1 MNDYKNLK
9 VLELRKIA
17 RSRGLKGW
25 SRLRKSDL
33 ISFIISEEQ
42 RQQSEAIEKT
52 KLQEEQQVERRRQ
65 ERLKKV
71 TAEAKAK
78 ADKKSKSK
86 ARRQAKR
93 EESKREA
100 ERRVEVKR
108 VESNQRKQRQ
118 ENIAGERPIK
128 KETKSQRKRR
138 QRLERRV
145 EEAEKRLKIYE
156 QAQRKKNPKKAR
168 KEAKRK
174 HRATKK
180 EARRKLNT
188 SQQRRLTEPAKPKL
202 SSTSLN
208 GNVRR
213 WFVSGEGYKI
223 PDVFLN
229 SIEGGVRDVIDGA
242 DKPIKTYA
250 VLKCVLVKHNLKTKE
265 KIFSDFNGHSKTHTI
280 TTELG
285 DTYEEMKDKMLESL
299 AKYQKE
305 GSGWQLHHIVGLDIS
320 IVKLDPLRGAGYSK
334 LPPFIAKKKAVINMK
349 NDDDQ
354 CFKWAVTRALNP
366 TNRDSER
373 VTKELK
379 DQAEKYDWSEII
391 FPTKVKDISVWEKK
405 NKNIKINVFG
415 YDEDTQKVYT
425 IKMHDGCSNIVLG
438 EEDNKFVS
446 LFLHD
451 DKHYCVIKNLSRLVS
466 SHLSKK
472 KNKKHFCL
480 NCMNGFGTNK
490 ILTAHQEVRLMRK
503 PQTEVFPNPG
513 DTTKFKNYER
523 LQDVPFAVYADFECF
538 VKPLETEE
546 QDPTQSYTIK

>member
-1 MNDYKNLK
+1 MSDYKNLK
-9 VLELRKIA
+9 VVELREIA
-17 RSRGLKGW
+17 RSRGLRGW
-25 SRLRKSDL
+25 YRLRKSEL
-33 ISFIISEEQ
+33 ISFIMSEEQ
-42 RQQSEAIEKT
+42 RR
-52 KLQEEQQVERRRQ
+52 QEEERRNDPALLAQQRR
-65 ERLKKV
+65 EKRLEEV
-71 TAEAKAK
+71 TAKAK
-78 ADKKSKSK
+78 AKAEKKAKSK
-86 ARRQAKR
+86 ARRLAKR
-93 EESKREA
+93 EEAKREA
-100 ERRVEVKR
+100 ERRAVVKR
-108 VESNQRKQRQ
+108 AETNQRKQRQ
-118 ENIAGERPIK
+118 ENIAGERPIE

-138 QRLERRV
+138 QRLERRA

-188 SQQRRLTEPAKPKL
+188 LQQRRLTEPARPEL
-202 SSTSLN
+202 VSN
-208 GNVRR
+208 AIEGNVQR
-213 WFVSGEGYKI
+213 WFISREGYTI
-223 PDVFLN
+223 PSVFLDHT
-229 SIEGGVRDVIDGA
+229 EGGVRDVIDGA
-242 DKPIKTYA
+242 DKPTKTYA

-320 IVKLDPLRGAGYSK
+320 IVKFDPLRGAGYSK

-379 DQAEKYDWSEII
+379 DQAEKYDWSEIT

-451 DKHYCVIKNLSRLVS
+451 DS
-466 SHLSKK
+466 
-472 KNKKHFCL
+472 
-480 NCMNGFGTNK
+480 T
-490 ILTAHQEVRLMRK
+490 TAL
-503 PQTEVFPNPG
+503 
-513 DTTKFKNYER
+513 
-523 LQDVPFAVYADFECF
+523 
-538 VKPLETEE
+538 
-546 QDPTQSYTIK
+546 